1 MRIGLL
7 ARRFD
12 PGGGGTER
20 DLIAAAEFLQASGHR
35 LHIYAARRASAQWRG
50 IEVSRVPVAAL
61 GSRTLEVLGF
71 GLLAARA
78 ARAGGAEFTLS
89 FGRAIGADLIRCE
102 GGAHRSY
109 LRAARQWDSRARSLA
124 RALSPYHRAQCLMD
138 ARAFHS
144 PRLRAVAAIS
154 RLVAEDLGR
163 CFGLAPG
170 RLTAIYNGVDLDR
183 FQPASPQRRRQTR
196 AALQLDPDS
205 PVAIFVG
212 SGFARKGVGYLLEAW
227 PRMAPEV
234 LLLVVGED
242 RRRNFF
248 RARAQ
253 ALGVAARVRWL
264 GPRQDVPSL
273 LAAADVLVLP
283 SLFEA
288 FGNVALEAMAA
299 GLPVLLSAQCG
310 AAEVLPAA
318 WQPFVVPDPKQPQDL
333 ARRLSALLSAAP
345 ELRSIA
351 RPAAEQFT
359 WHRYGA
365 QLAALIDK
373 SARNR

>member
-20 DLIAAAEFLQASGHR
+20 DLIAAAQFLQASGHR

-50 IEVSRVPVAAL
+50 IEVSRVPVAAA

-78 ARAGGAEFTLS
+78 ARAGGAELTLS

-109 LRAARQWDSRARSLA
+109 LRAARQWDSRAQSLA
-124 RALSPYHRAQCLMD
+124 RALSPYHRAQCLVD
-138 ARAFHS
+138 AGAFHS
-144 PRLRAVAAIS
+144 SRLRAVAAIS
-154 RLVAEDLGR
+154 RLVANDIQR
-163 CFGLAPG
+163 CFNLDSSRLAP
-170 RLTAIYNGVDLDR
+170 IYNGVDLDR
-183 FQPASPQRRRQTR
+183 FQPASPQRRGLAR
-196 AALQLDPDS
+196 AALQIDS
-205 PVAIFVG
+205 DAQVAIFVG
-212 SGFARKGVGYLLEAW
+212 SGFARKGVGCLLEAW
-227 PRMAPEV
+227 PRMAAQA

-242 RRRNFF
+242 RRRSYFQ
-248 RARAQ
+248 ARAQ
-253 ALGVAARVRWL
+253 ALGIASRLRWL
-264 GPRQDVPSL
+264 GPRQDVPDL
-273 LAAADVLVLP
+273 LAAVDVLVLP

-299 GLPVLLSAQCG
+299 GLPVLVSAHCG
-310 AAEVLPAA
+310 AAEILPAA
-318 WQPFVVPDPKQPQDL
+318 WQPFVVPDPKQPEDL
-333 ARRLSALLSAAP
+333 ARRLSALLVAAP
-345 ELRSIA
+345 ELRMDA

-359 WHRYGA
+359 WQRYGE
-365 QLAALIDK
+365 QLAALIDQ
-373 SARNR
+373 SAKT